1 MNRKFWTDDEIF
13 LLKINFSIKINEEL
27 IKLFPDRTFMS
38 IKVKAKRLK
47 LRKNKNIEFKN
58 RSDVHQGKKNSMWG
72 KISPKRGKKYNEYYG
87 NNKSNEIRKKLRIN
101 AIKRIS
107 LNTNNNYQ
115 ITPFYNKK
123 ACEYFNYLMK
133 KNNCFIKHAEN
144 GGEYYIKEL
153 GYFVD
158 GYDEKNGIVYEWDEK
173 QHFRKGNLCNKD
185 IIRQNE
191 IIDLLNCKFV
201 RIKESDIL

>member
-133 KNNCFIKHAEN
+133 KI
-144 GGEYYIKEL
+144 
-153 GYFVD
+153 
-158 GYDEKNGIVYEWDEK
+158 IV
-173 QHFRKGNLCNKD
+173 
-185 IIRQNE
+185 
-191 IIDLLNCKFV
+191 LLNMLKMGV
-201 RIKESDIL
+201 NIILKNWDILLMDMMKKMALFMNGMKNNIFEKVIYAIRILLDKMKLLIY